1 MRGPGVPPPVPPSP
15 HPGGLHGTWQL
26 IYSRG
31 TRLGPSLS
39 TFRWHLQL
47 LIVQLQMVREG
58 GESENPREAQPI
70 SQGFLQEGQ
79 DQRDEGKG
87 TKL

>member
-1 MRGPGVPPPVPPSP
+1 MAESWLCRKCQRVSSSWLRCSRACTWESGRVAVRGPGVPPPVPPSP

-47 LIVQLQMVREG
+47 LIVQLQMVR
-58 GESENPREAQPI
+58 
-70 SQGFLQEGQ
+70 
-79 DQRDEGKG
+79 
-87 TKL
+87 